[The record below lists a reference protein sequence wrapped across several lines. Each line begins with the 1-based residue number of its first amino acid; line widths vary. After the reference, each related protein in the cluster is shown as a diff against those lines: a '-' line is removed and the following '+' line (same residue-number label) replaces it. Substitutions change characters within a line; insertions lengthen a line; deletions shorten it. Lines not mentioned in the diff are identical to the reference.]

1 MLIKMM
7 EVRRGLTG
15 GAVVLNE
22 IYINSS
28 HIVSVTDDIQS
39 NQHLVREAG
48 NIGLIDG
55 TQFSKVVISEGG
67 STRSIIVV
75 GSSSEVY
82 NKVKERQILRG

>member
-55 TQFSKVVISEGG
+55 TRFSKVVISEGS

-82 NKVKERQILRG
+82 NRIKERQVLRG

>member
-55 TQFSKVVISEGG
+55 TQFSKVVISEGS

>member
-55 TQFSKVVISEGG
+55 TQFSKVVISEGS

-82 NKVKERQILRG
+82 NKIKERQVLRG